1 MQLDSTR
8 PTYEMIKMN
17 KIYAILILFLSLSCS
32 GKTMNKKDQTIGKLN
47 NDKTME
53 NIQYAT
59 FGGGCF
65 WCTEAIFEQLE
76 GVIKVESGFS
86 GGHIKNPA
94 YKEVITGRT
103 GHAEAIQI
111 SYDPSILSYE
121 ELLEIF
127 FNTHDPTT
135 LNRQGNDRGTQYR
148 SAVFYHTRE
157 QQQAANNLIT
167 ALEKANVFPDKIVT
181 EVTEFDAFYVAED
194 YHQDYFVNNSN
205 QPYCQYVINPKLE
218 KFQKQYKGK
227 LKKQ

>member
-1 MQLDSTR
+1 
-8 PTYEMIKMN
+8 MN
-17 KIYAILILFLSLSCS
+17 KIYAVLIVFLSMSCS
-32 GKTMNKKDQTIGKLN
+32 GNTMNKKDQTISKSKN
-47 NDKTME
+47 ARTIK

-86 GGHIKNPA
+86 GGNIKNPA

-111 SYDPSILSYE
+111 SYNPEIISYE
-121 ELLEIF
+121 ELLDIF

-148 SAVFYHTRE
+148 SAVFYHDSE
-157 QQQAANNLIT
+157 QEKAANDMIE
-167 ALEKANVFPDKIVT
+167 ALENAQVFSNKIVT
-181 EVTEFDAFYVAED
+181 EVTEFGAFYVAED
-194 YHQDYFVNNSN
+194 YHQDYFMNNSN
-205 QPYCQYVINPKLE
+205 QPYCAYVINPKLE
-218 KFQKQYKGK
+218 KFQKQYKSK
-227 LKKQ
+227 LKKD